1 MSFTKGQIITVS
13 LAGLATA
20 VGVAVATIQS
30 GAMKQSNPPFAESP
44 ASTRNQIAGP
54 TNNPESRQ
62 PESLQ
67 AKTQPAESPK
77 SDAQPAKTPALQS
90 SVVTGVSQGTV
101 GPVIVTPPNSGCKI
115 TQAVVSDPNPPLNV
129 RSIPQ
134 VRGSNIVG
142 KLKNNTFV
150 SVAEEQNGW
159 LRITDPVPGWVAKRR
174 TESSCSNVNQQ
185 INFLQGGDEAIV
197 KGRIIGGGSHSYL
210 IRARKG
216 QTMTVRNRKDVFPQ
230 IITPSGKLLAGDP
243 YQGNE
248 TEWTGKV
255 PVTGNYTLQLDSN
268 FRGYEYEFS
277 VKLR

>member
-1 MSFTKGQIITVS
+1 MPFTKGQIITVS
-13 LAGLATA
+13 LAGVATA

-30 GAMKQSNPPFAESP
+30 GAMKQSHPPLAESP
-44 ASTRNQIAGP
+44 ASTTNQIAGP
-54 TNNPESRQ
+54 TNNLESRQ
-62 PESLQ
+62 PEPLQ
-67 AKTQPAESPK
+67 AQTQAAQSPK
-77 SDAQPAKTPALQS
+77 SEPQPAKTPALQS
-90 SVVTGVSQGTV
+90 SLVAGVS
-101 GPVIVTPPNSGCKI
+101 GPKVEPVVVTPPNSGCKI
-115 TQAVVSDPNPPLNV
+115 SQAVVSDPNPPLNV

-142 KLKNNTFV
+142 RLKNNTFV
-150 SVAEEQNGW
+150 SVVEEQNGW
-159 LRITDPVPGWVAKRR
+159 LRINDPPGWIAKNR

-185 INFLQGGDEAIV
+185 INFRRGGDEAIV
-197 KGRIIGGGSHSYL
+197 KGRIIGGGTHSYI
-210 IRARKG
+210 IRAAKG

-230 IITPSGKLLAGDP
+230 IITPGGKLLAGDA

-255 PVTGNYTLQLDSN
+255 PVTGNYTLELNSN

>member
-20 VGVAVATIQS
+20 VGVAAATIQS
-30 GAMKQSNPPFAESP
+30 GAIEQSNPPFAQSP
-44 ASTRNQIAGP
+44 ASTRNPIAAP

-67 AKTQPAESPK
+67 AQTQAAESPK
-77 SDAQPAKTPALQS
+77 SQTQPAKTPALQS
-90 SVVTGVSQGTV
+90 SLVARVSQGTV
-101 GPVIVTPPNSGCKI
+101 GPVVVTPPNSGCKI

-134 VRGSNIVG
+134 LRGSTIVG

-159 LRITDPVPGWVAKRR
+159 LRITDPVPGWIAKNR

-185 INFLQGGDEAIV
+185 INFLPGGDEAIV
-197 KGRIIGGGSHSYL
+197 KGRIIGGGSHSYR
-210 IRARKG
+210 IMAAKN

-230 IITPSGKLLAGDP
+230 IITPGGQLLAGDP
-243 YQGNE
+243 YQANE
-248 TEWTGKV
+248 TEWSGKM

-268 FRGYEYEFS
+268 FRGYEYEFL

>member
-1 MSFTKGQIITVS
+1 MSFTKAQIITVS

-20 VGVAVATIQS
+20 VGVAAATIQS
-30 GAMKQSNPPFAESP
+30 GAMKQSNPPLAESP
-44 ASTRNQIAGP
+44 ASTRNQIAGE

-62 PESLQ
+62 PEPLQ
-67 AKTQPAESPK
+67 AQTQAAESPP
-77 SDAQPAKTPALQS
+77 SQPQPAKTPALQS
-90 SVVTGVSQGTV
+90 SRVAGVSPRKV
-101 GPVIVTPPNSGCKI
+101 DPVVVTPPNSGCKI
-115 TQAVVSDPNPPLNV
+115 TMAVVSDPNPPLNV
-129 RSIPQ
+129 RSNPQ

-159 LRITDPVPGWVAKRR
+159 LRITDPPGWIAKNR
-174 TESSCSNVNQQ
+174 TESSCSKVNQQ
-185 INFLQGGDEAIV
+185 INFLPGGDEAIV
-197 KGRIIGGGSHSYL
+197 KGRIIGGGSHSYR
-210 IRARKG
+210 IRATKN

-230 IITPSGKLLAGDP
+230 IITPGGKLLAGDP

-248 TEWTGKV
+248 TEWTGKI

>member
-1 MSFTKGQIITVS
+1 MSFTKAQIITVS
-13 LAGLATA
+13 LAGVATA

-30 GAMKQSNPPFAESP
+30 GAMKQSDLPLAESP

-62 PESLQ
+62 PKSLQ
-67 AKTQPAESPK
+67 AQTPAGESPE
-77 SDAQPAKTPALQS
+77 SPPQPAKTPAVQS
-90 SVVTGVSQGTV
+90 SLVAEASGPKVEPVV
-101 GPVIVTPPNSGCKI
+101 VTPPNSGCKI
-115 TQAVVSDPNPPLNV
+115 SMAVVSDPNPPLNV

-159 LRITDPVPGWVAKRR
+159 LRITDPPGWIAKNR

-185 INFLQGGDEAIV
+185 INFPPGGDDAIV
-197 KGRIIGGGSHSYL
+197 KGRIIGGGSHSYR

-230 IITPSGKLLAGDP
+230 IITPSGKLLAGYP

-248 TEWTGKV
+248 TEWSGKV

>member
-1 MSFTKGQIITVS
+1 MSFTKGQIIIVS

-20 VGVAVATIQS
+20 VGVAAATIQS
-30 GAMKQSNPPFAESP
+30 GAMKPSNPPLAESP
-44 ASTRNQIAGP
+44 ASTRNPIAAP
-54 TNNPESRQ
+54 TKNLESRQ

-67 AKTQPAESPK
+67 AQTQAAESPK
-77 SDAQPAKTPALQS
+77 SQNQPAKTPALQS
-90 SVVTGVSQGTV
+90 SLVAGVSQGTV
-101 GPVIVTPPNSGCKI
+101 GPVVVTPPNSGCKI

-159 LRITDPVPGWVAKRR
+159 LRITDPPGWIAKNR

-185 INFLQGGDEAIV
+185 INFLPGGDEAIV
-197 KGRIIGGGSHSYL
+197 KGRIIGGGSHSYR
-210 IRARKG
+210 ISATKN

-230 IITPSGKLLAGDP
+230 IITPDGKVLAGVPDR
-243 YQGNE
+243 GNE
-248 TEWTGKV
+248 TEWTGIM
-255 PVTGNYTLQLDSN
+255 PVTGNYTFQLDSN
-268 FRGYEYEFS
+268 FRGYEYEFW
-277 VKLR
+277 VQVR

>member
-13 LAGLATA
+13 LAGVATA

-30 GAMKQSNPPFAESP
+30 GAMKQSHPPLAESP

-62 PESLQ
+62 PEPLQ
-67 AKTQPAESPK
+67 AQTPAAESPK
-77 SDAQPAKTPALQS
+77 SPPQPAKTPAVQS
-90 SVVTGVSQGTV
+90 SVVAGVSGSKV
-101 GPVIVTPPNSGCKI
+101 EPVVVTPPNSGCKI
-115 TQAVVSDPNPPLNV
+115 SMAVVSDPNPPLNV

-134 VRGSNIVG
+134 VRGSQIVG

-159 LRITDPVPGWVAKRR
+159 LRITDPPGWIAKNR

-185 INFLQGGDEAIV
+185 INFRPGGDEAIV
-197 KGRIIGGGSHSYL
+197 KGRIIGGGSHSYR

-230 IITPSGKLLAGDP
+230 IITPRGQLLAGEP

-277 VKLR
+277 VQVR

>member
-1 MSFTKGQIITVS
+1 MSFTKRQIITVS
-13 LAGLATA
+13 LAGVATA

-30 GAMKQSNPPFAESP
+30 GAMKQSDLPLAESP

-54 TNNPESRQ
+54 TKNPESRQ
-62 PESLQ
+62 PEPLQ
-67 AKTQPAESPK
+67 AQTQVAESPK
-77 SDAQPAKTPALQS
+77 SQPQPAKTPALES
-90 SVVTGVSQGTV
+90 SLVAGVPPRKVEPVV
-101 GPVIVTPPNSGCKI
+101 VTPPNSGCKI
-115 TQAVVSDPNPPLNV
+115 SMAVVSDPNPPLNV

-159 LRITDPVPGWVAKRR
+159 LRITDPPGWIAKNR

-185 INFLQGGDEAIV
+185 INFRPGGDEAII
-197 KGRIIGGGSHSYL
+197 KGRIIGGGTHSYQ

-216 QTMTVRNRKDVFPQ
+216 QTMTVRSRKDVFPQ
-230 IITPSGKLLAGDP
+230 IITPRGKLLAGDP

-248 TEWTGKV
+248 TEWTGKM